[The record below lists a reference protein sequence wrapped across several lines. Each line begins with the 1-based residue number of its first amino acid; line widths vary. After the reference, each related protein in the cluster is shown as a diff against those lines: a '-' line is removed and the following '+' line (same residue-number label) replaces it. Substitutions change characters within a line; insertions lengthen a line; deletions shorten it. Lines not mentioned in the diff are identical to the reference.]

1 VSVKEQVRV
10 VAELLDPEE
19 VGRVETRESDGICK
33 KIFQRSSFFGWKA
46 DLADLF
52 QGAPGVRQRDQD
64 AVQAHA
70 K

>member
-33 KIFQRSSFFGWKA
+33 KIFQRSSFFECTGYS
-46 DLADLF
+46 ADLF
-52 QGAPGVRQRDQD
+52 RGKPGVRQRDQD